1 MRTMETTEP
10 CQANDLATMMKID
23 GSVVIRAEITET
35 TGIVAEEVAAAAEVA
50 DIKIPSSK
58 AEVVDQ
64 GTEAAVEEVQEGIG
78 DEVDI
83 GLLMMWPTVRD
94 MGRGMDIR
102 IISRI
107 TMMRPAVTGTM
118 PSFRRSELMG
128 GIETAMGITSHTA
141 MEAGCH
147 TNKCTFRFMLLGNYQ
162 D

>member
-10 CQANDLATMMKID
+10 CKANDLATMMKID
-23 GSVVIRAEITET
+23 GSVVIRAGISEI
-35 TGIVAEEVAAAAEVA
+35 TGIVTEEVAAAVVVA

-58 AEVVDQ
+58 AEVADQ
-64 GTEAAVEEVQEGIG
+64 GIEAAVEEVQEGIG
-78 DEVDI
+78 VEVDI
-83 GLLMMWPTVRD
+83 GLLTMWPTVRD

-107 TMMRPAVTGTM
+107 TMMRPAVTGTT
-118 PSFRRSELMG
+118 PSSRRSELMG
-128 GIETAMGITSHTA
+128 GLETAMGITSHTA

-147 TNKCTFRFMLLGNYQ
+147 TNECTFRFVLLGNYQ